1 MKILLL
7 EDDTLLG
14 ESLEEYLEI
23 EGFEVERVTRGEEVF
38 DRTFDNH
45 YDLYILDINVPDV
58 NGLEVL
64 KELYEAEDTT
74 PAIYISALTD
84 IKTITRGFDLGAV
97 DYLKK
102 PFDPEEL
109 ILRIRHHF
117 RTETDESGRMLEYGE
132 LRYEPESGKVI
143 RPDGEVLYLGE
154 IQGRIFGTLLEREG
168 QLVPTQELLELLE
181 RSNLNAL
188 RVTIAKLKKKL
199 GIDITN
205 VRGQGYLLEKV

>member
-7 EDDTLLG
+7 EDDTVLG
-14 ESLEEYLEI
+14 ESLQEFLEM
-23 EGFEVERVTRGEEVF
+23 EGFDVERVTRGEEVF
-38 DRTFDNH
+38 DRTFDTS
-45 YDLYILDINVPDV
+45 YDLYILDINVPDI

-64 KELYEAEDTT
+64 KELYEAGDQT

-84 IKTITRGFDLGAV
+84 IRTITQGFDLGAI

-109 ILRIRHHF
+109 LLRIRRHF
-117 RTETDESGRMLEYGE
+117 QQTSDSATRV
-132 LRYEPESGKVI
+132 LRYGNLRFEPESGKVQME
-143 RPDGEVLYLGE
+143 DGESFYLGE
-154 IQGRIFGTLLEREG
+154 VQGRIFQTLLEREG
-168 QLVPTQELLELLE
+168 QLVPTPELLDLLE

-188 RVTIAKLKKKL
+188 RVTMAKLKKRL
-199 GIDITN
+199 GITISN

>member
-7 EDDTLLG
+7 EDDTVLG
-14 ESLEEYLEI
+14 ESLQEFLEM
-23 EGFEVERVTRGEEVF
+23 EGFDVERVTRGEEVF
-38 DRTFDNH
+38 DRTFDTS
-45 YDLYILDINVPDV
+45 YDLYILDINVPDI

-64 KELYEAEDTT
+64 KELYEAEDRT

-84 IKTITRGFDLGAV
+84 IRTITQGFDLGAI

-109 ILRIRHHF
+109 LLRIRRHF
-117 RTETDESGRMLEYGE
+117 QQNVESSTRI
-132 LRYEPESGKVI
+132 LRYGNLRFEPESGKVQMEG
-143 RPDGEVLYLGE
+143 GESFYLGE
-154 IQGRIFGTLLEREG
+154 VQGRIFQTLLEREG
-168 QLVPTQELLELLE
+168 QLVPTPELLDLLE

-188 RVTIAKLKKKL
+188 RVTMAKLKKRL
-199 GIDITN
+199 GITISN